1 MHPYALEICEPVKTW
16 VERSVVPHVQL
27 VLKILPHIVFLI
39 KFGRKWIKNYVL
51 FLFIRFFFLKYI
63 NLQKSKIWQ
72 TYLKITYL
80 AWIPFHGHRISLA
93 QWTAAVHLYH
103 TSHLTGVTSCPY
115 DSPICCPAA
124 GTPAGAL
131 SLMRPLCCPSWLIC
145 N

>member
-103 TSHLTGVTSCPY
+103 TSHLTGCNK
-115 DSPICCPAA
+115 
-124 GTPAGAL
+124 L
-131 SLMRPLCCPSWLIC
+131 SLWFSNMLPCSRNSCRGIIFNEAIMLSILTDL
-145 N
+145 